1 MTKKKAT
8 PSKSEVRATRTI
20 QAYGIFHSEK
30 GRLVLTDLAKECGLF
45 SPSGSLEPQAL
56 AFREGQREV
65 IHKLLTLSNMK
76 MADLHKLFAND
87 YRENSQGEI

>member
-1 MTKKKAT
+1 MTTKK
-8 PSKSEVRATRTI
+8 SEKRANLTL

-45 SPSGSLEPQAL
+45 TPGPTLDPQAL

-65 IHKLLTLSNMK
+65 LHKLLTLSNMK
-76 MADLHKLFAND
+76 MADLHELFVND
-87 YRENSQGEI
+87 YRENSQREI

>member
-1 MTKKKAT
+1 MTKKTDVKA
-8 PSKSEVRATRTI
+8 SNTI

-45 SPSGSLEPQAL
+45 TPSSSLDPQGL

-65 IHKLLTLSNMK
+65 LHKLLTLSNMK
-76 MADLHKLFAND
+76 MADLHKLFVND
-87 YRENSQGEI
+87 YREQGEN